1 MIPCND
7 RVAAMTLFTE
17 EASDKM
23 MHGLQN
29 LIGELEQDCSLN
41 EPDHLRRRIEA
52 LDRLDAYLDGQLD
65 EPLPAII
72 TQSIAS
78 EIYPRAKA
86 LYARL
91 ELANSELYQTIRHQI
106 QRSAGPYRLLQRL
119 ANQFSQSENTTSP
132 TVGEGYDYLDEL
144 VSGVLQ
150 FEEPSANIAQLQAE
164 MVFYQPTPARHI
176 FDLINRAA
184 LTERDVL
191 IDLGSGMGH
200 VPLLAAICTG
210 ARSIGIELEAA
221 YVDCARQSAQALNLN
236 NVVFIQ
242 QDARTPD
249 LSSGTVFYLYTPFI
263 GTILR
268 TVLDSLRREATSRP
282 IRICTFGPC
291 TATIAEEPWLEAVD
305 TLEPHR
311 LAIFRSRN

>member
-1 MIPCND
+1 MIPCSD
-7 RVAAMTLFTE
+7 RVAAITLFTE

-23 MHGLQN
+23 MHGLEN
-29 LIGELEQDCSLN
+29 LIGQLEQDCSLN

-119 ANQFSQSENTTSP
+119 ANQSSQSENTTSP

-150 FEEPSANIAQLQAE
+150 FEEPCTDIAQLPAE

-236 NVVFIQ
+236 KVMFLQ
-242 QDARTPD
+242 QDARAAD

-268 TVLDSLRREATSRP
+268 TVLGSLRREAASRR

-291 TATIAEEPWLEAVD
+291 TAIIAKEQWLEALGPSEAHQIAV
-305 TLEPHR
+305 
-311 LAIFRSRN
+311 FSSRN